1 MDRLFDSRVISPFP
15 CTVMPS
21 PVRLKLIPPP
31 VARRRPPSERERLWF
46 PGVVQLFT
54 AGADWGVTLFPP
66 LLLLVPP
73 PVPPP
78 SLSGRKETAA
88 APKNHPRNSPKNT
101 CF

>member
-1 MDRLFDSRVISPFP
+1 
-15 CTVMPS
+15 MPS

-66 LLLLVPP
+66 LLLL
-73 PVPPP
+73 
-78 SLSGRKETAA
+78 AA
-88 APKNHPRNSPKNT
+88 APKNHPRNSSKNT